1 MWSEQS
7 DGVVLDSKVWPRT
20 AALAELLWSGNKD
33 ASGRKRYREMAQ
45 RINEYRERLVAR
57 GIGAAP
63 LQPKLCYKNPHGC
76 DLFRN
81 ETVPDYN
88 RQKQ

>member
-7 DGVVLDSKVWPRT
+7 DSVVLDSKVWPRA

-33 ASGRKRYREMAQ
+33 TSGRKRYREMSQ

-57 GIGAAP
+57 GVGAAP
-63 LQPKLCYKNPHGC
+63 LQSKWCYKNPHAC

-88 RQKQ
+88 